1 MPLVR
6 NEQMPWAMKRILK
19 FMSLAVISGA
29 VFTSD
34 LFAVSYVVPD
44 DRDLLGRSHAVVVA
58 HALNSYTGFA
68 NGTIFTFTNFS
79 IDETIKGRLR
89 HSVTVRE
96 PGGSIGNRHFLVPGA
111 PRFRDG
117 ERVLLFL
124 RELPGGGWAVTDL
137 ALGRFTFVSDVRG
150 RHLLVRDETEF
161 VAFDRHGKTHVEKH
175 RAADEF
181 VNFVRNEAAGRRSE
195 MNYFVEDRADVEFDK
210 FMAQSD
216 EAIVIAPHAF
226 TANSYT
232 MILSGSTGGRWKQFD
247 TGQYVPWFASSLLTN
262 APNNGL
268 DAVNAAFGRWN
279 NEPGSSIDFRYA
291 GFDSRRTEGLYGN
304 ADNDQNVGEPDAT
317 NTFYF
322 ERDLTSIGVSRFT
335 CTSNSWGGTVGFGG
349 INATAGTHE
358 HPNRELFY
366 SIGEADVDFNQ
377 GVNNCPNF
385 FNSGS
390 FIDSAAHEFGHAL
403 GFRHSNHTRDAL
415 ASQSCVGVAG
425 LECSSD
431 AVMNSSVSS
440 GGAGLRQWDVNAA
453 RTVYP
458 GGSVAPEPS
467 TAEEPPS
474 HDLRDFNGDGVS
486 DIFWRNPST
495 GEDTLWFLGRGTSF
509 SIIGGGNIGTIPLPW
524 RAYVGDFNGDN
535 RSDVLWRNPSTGEA
549 TMWLLN
555 GRTVLGGGNIPPVAG
570 SWIPVIGDYNRDGRS
585 DILWRNTSTGEH
597 GLWFM
602 NGTTIIGGG
611 TPGTIPPPWTPYVG
625 DFDGNGNT
633 DIFWRNTST
642 GENTLWL
649 LTGTSS
655 FTVGGGGNLSPIAG
669 PWRPYIGDYN
679 GDTRSDIVWRNPTTG
694 ENTMWL
700 LNGRTVIGGSNLPT
714 IAGPWIPI
722 TGDYNGDARWD
733 IKWRN
738 TSTGEHGLWFLS
750 GGSIIGGGTPG
761 TIPPPWIS
769 VH

>member
-1 MPLVR
+1 
-6 NEQMPWAMKRILK
+6 MKLTLK
-19 FMSLAVISGA
+19 FMSLAVISTVLVSDA
-29 VFTSD
+29 VAATY
-34 LFAVSYVVPD
+34 AAYD
-44 DRDLLGRSHAVVVA
+44 DRELIRRSHAVVVA
-58 HALNSYTGFA
+58 QALNSWSGVA
-68 NGTIFTFTNFS
+68 NGTIVTFTNFS
-79 IDETIKGRLR
+79 IEETIKGRLR
-89 HSVTVRE
+89 SSVTVRE
-96 PGGSIGNRHFLVPGA
+96 PGGTSGNRTFLVPGA

-137 ALGRFTFVSDVRG
+137 ALGRFTFVNDIRG
-150 RHLLVRDETEF
+150 RRLLVRDETEF
-161 VAFDRHGKTHVEKH
+161 VAFDRTGKAHVEKH
-175 RAADEF
+175 RAAEDF
-181 VNFVRNEAAGRRSE
+181 VQFVRAESGGRPAT
-195 MNYFVEDRADVEFDK
+195 MNYFVEDRGEIEFDK

-232 MILSGSTGGRWKQFD
+232 MVLSGSTGGRWKQFD
-247 TGQYVPWFASSLLTN
+247 SAQYVPWFASSLLTN
-262 APNNGL
+262 APNNGVN
-268 DAVNAAFGRWN
+268 AVNAAFARWN
-279 NEPGSSIDFRYA
+279 DEPGSSIDFRYA

-304 ADNDQNVGEPDAT
+304 ADNDASIGEPDAT

-335 CTSNSWGGTVGFGG
+335 CTSNSWGGTVGLGG

-366 SIGEADVDFNQ
+366 TIGEADVDFNQ
-377 GVNNCPNF
+377 GINNCPNF
-385 FNSGS
+385 FNSAN

-403 GFRHSNHTRDAL
+403 GFRHSNHTRDAN
-415 ASQSCVGVAG
+415 ANVSCAGVAG
-425 LECSSD
+425 LECTTD
-431 AVMNSSVSS
+431 AIMNSSITT

-458 GGSVAPEPS
+458 GASAPQPS

-474 HDLRDFNGDGVS
+474 HDLRDFNGDGVT

-495 GEDTLWFLGRGTSF
+495 GEDTLWFLGRTSSF
-509 SIIGGGNIGTIPLPW
+509 SIIGGGNIGAIPSPW

-535 RSDVLWRNPSTGEA
+535 RSDVLWRNPSTGEN
-549 TMWLLN
+549 TIWLLN
-555 GRTVLGGGNIPPVAG
+555 GRTVLGGGNIPPTAG
-570 SWIPVIGDYNRDGRS
+570 PWIPIIGDYNRDGRA
-585 DILWRNTSTGEH
+585 DIFWRNTSTGEH
-597 GLWFM
+597 GMWFL
-602 NGTTIIGGG
+602 NGTSIIGGG

-655 FTVGGGGNLSPIAG
+655 FAVGGGGNIGTIPP
-669 PWRPYIGDYN
+669 PWVPRTGDFN
-679 GDTRSDIVWRNPTTG
+679 GDTRSDILWRNPTTG
-694 ENTMWL
+694 ENTLWF
-700 LNGRTVIGGSNLPT
+700 LNGRTVIGGGNIPPV
-714 IAGPWIPI
+714 AGPWIAIP
-722 TGDYNGDARWD
+722 GDYNGDGRWD

-738 TSTGEHGLWFLS
+738 TSTGDHGMWFLN
-750 GGSIIGGGTPG
+750 GTAIIGGGTPG